1 MKWENLS
8 KLMEMIEQD
17 TKRVGYLEMTM
28 QKGKHAKIEI

>member
-8 KLMEMIEQD
+8 KLMAMIDED

-28 QKGKHAKIEI
+28 QKGKNAKIEV